1 MQQQQQTAASGCQ
14 EHASTSSSSTTSS
27 SSSGPGCKPEVQ
39 LKLVQTDSEGSLSVS
54 SDYSVVGDVAH
65 EEVAQVAS
73 VLTPVPGGV
82 GPMTIAAVLHNT
94 IQAAKY
100 TAGVLRW

>member
-1 MQQQQQTAASGCQ
+1 MQLQLVQDTTDGSL
-14 EHASTSSSSTTSS
+14 TLSSS
-27 SSSGPGCKPEVQ
+27 E
-39 LKLVQTDSEGSLSVS
+39 
-54 SDYSVVGDVAH
+54 YSVVGDVAH

-94 IQAAKY
+94 LQAAMY
-100 TAGVLRW
+100 TAGLLRW